1 MLCPV
6 GNHAAKNN
14 DVECDQDRKQP
25 FHDAFSFLLSVAM
38 GNPMQEP
45 VNHEIIDDFH
55 LIVMNE

>member
-1 MLCPV
+1 MLP
-6 GNHAAKNN
+6 KNN